1 MEKKIIKVV
10 VESYVIRNEEG
21 VGLCRT
27 STREGAERQ
36 LDSFRECYERRRGQ
50 PSLPFKPSIT
60 QERAVVEC
68 EVVRKRYSKSCPN
81 TIKAGKIFYK
91 IYHNDDLVKEL
102 DHEPKPMDLINA
114 CAYDV
119 NWTVIE
125 QSAITPAR
133 SERGGHKP

>member
-1 MEKKIIKVV
+1 MEKSNDKKLVKVV

-36 LDSFRECYERRRGQ
+36 INSFRECYGR
-50 PSLPFKPSIT
+50 PLPFKPSIT

-68 EVVRKRYSKSCPN
+68 VVVRKRYSKSCPN

-102 DHEPKPMDLINA
+102 DHEPNPMDLINA
-114 CAYDV
+114 CAYNV

-125 QSAITPAR
+125 
-133 SERGGHKP
+133 